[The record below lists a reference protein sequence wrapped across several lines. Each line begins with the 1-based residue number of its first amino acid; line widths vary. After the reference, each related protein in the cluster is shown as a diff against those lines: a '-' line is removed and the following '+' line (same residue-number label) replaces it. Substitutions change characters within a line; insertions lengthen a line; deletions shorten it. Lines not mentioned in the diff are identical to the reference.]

1 MPKAAGAPL
10 KPVHVPN
17 PRPVPVK
24 RIKQEAAQDGPH
36 HRGLKGNLVD
46 MGPAARKARDATFA
60 FFDKYLKPAR

>member
-24 RIKQEAAQDGPH
+24 QIKLEAAQDGPH

-46 MGPAARKARDATFA
+46 MGPAARNIKSGQQV
-60 FFDKYLKPAR
+60 Y